1 MQIFIFFPEG
11 KACYIYLEKWWVDY
25 KLHCK
30 LYLAHGL
37 TKRNEGDTTLY
48 FVSVRYICLLVPA
61 CLRLCVMQNVQDSM
75 DDIVD
80 KE

>member
-1 MQIFIFFPEG
+1 MSWLQITLQALFI
-11 KACYIYLEKWWVDY
+11 
-25 KLHCK
+25 
-30 LYLAHGL
+30 